1 MLAASGIGVTLGGNR
16 ILDNVSLRAEPGK
29 VLAVLGPNGAGKTTL
44 MNVLTGALRP
54 DAGSVTLAGTPLS
67 SWSRPDLARRRAVL
81 PQHSELSFPFP
92 VLEVVLM
99 GRSPHART
107 SSRQRDL
114 AVARAALRECGTGH
128 LEERIYTTLS
138 GGERQRVHL
147 ARALAQI
154 WAGDGDGDAARCCLD
169 RYLLL
174 DEPTSSLDLAHQHA
188 ALEIARRLAADGA
201 GVVAIL
207 HDLNLAAMYADQ
219 VCMLRSGRVHAYG
232 TPQAVIRPESIAA
245 VYGVT
250 ASVIPHPTR
259 NCPLVIAA

>member
-1 MLAASGIGVTLGGNR
+1 MLAANGIGVSLGGNR
-16 ILDNVSLRAEPGK
+16 ILMDVSLRVEPGA

-44 MNVLTGALRP
+44 LNVLTGALSP
-54 DAGSVTLAGTPLS
+54 DRGSVTLSGTPLS
-67 SWSRPDLARRRAVL
+67 SWSRRDLAQRRAVL
-81 PQHSELSFPFP
+81 PQHSDLSFPFP

-99 GRSPHART
+99 GRAPHARR
-107 SSRQRDL
+107 SSRRQDL
-114 AVARAALRECGTGH
+114 AIARAALRESGIGH
-128 LEERIYTTLS
+128 LEHRIYTTLS

-154 WAGDGDGDAARCCLD
+154 WTGESGACCLD
-169 RYLLL
+169 CFLLL
-174 DEPTSSLDLAHQHA
+174 DEPTSSLDLAHQHST
-188 ALEIARRLAADGA
+188 LEIARRLAAEGA

-219 VCMLRSGRVHAYG
+219 ICMLRSGRVHACG
-232 TPQAVIRPESIAA
+232 APREVIRPDSIAA

-259 NCPLVIAA
+259 DCPLVIAA

>member
-1 MLAASGIGVTLGGNR
+1 MLAANGIGVLLGGKR
-16 ILDNVSLRAEPGK
+16 VLEDVSLRVDSGE

-44 MNVLTGALRP
+44 MNVLTGALKP
-54 DAGSVTLAGTPLS
+54 DSGSVTLSGTPLS
-67 SWSRPDLARRRAVL
+67 SWSRRDLARRRAVL
-81 PQHSELSFPFP
+81 PQHSDLSFPFP

-99 GRSPHART
+99 GRGPHARH

-114 AVARAALRECGTGH
+114 AVARAALRECGTDH
-128 LEERIYTTLS
+128 LERRIYTTLS

-154 WAGDGDGDAARCCLD
+154 WAGDGAAGQCCPD

-188 ALEIARRLAADGA
+188 ALDTARRLAADGA

-207 HDLNLAAMYADQ
+207 HDLNLAAMYADRI
-219 VCMLRSGRVHAYG
+219 CMLRSGQVHACG
-232 TPQAVIRPESIAA
+232 TPQAVIHPDSIAA

-250 ASVIPHPTR
+250 ASVITHPTR